1 MNLNNIDLRKNFF
14 FSDHWFRVSPC
25 EDTYGDGW
33 NGGFLKI
40 GQTEQFCGEFESAG
54 TVGKFDVSEAGMVSN
69 LFFKKKKIKKK
80 KSNWANIGCKNE
92 EVKFQTVTHSQGN
105 EVMWEVLGTEC
116 KVESMGNDAT
126 DEQMCCLA
134 QQTYE
139 VQCKDASGSNFVQ
152 WSSQNFHFFW
162 ITINPTHR
170 VNQEKKTRFILL
182 RWSLGG
188 WKYVNHWGQ
197 NILYRFWSQQQRR
210 IWSRKRRKNQ

>member
-80 KSNWANIGCKNE
+80 KIKLSEHWLQKRRG
-92 EVKFQTVTHSQGN
+92 EVPNG
-105 EVMWEVLGTEC
+105 
-116 KVESMGNDAT
+116 DA
-126 DEQMCCLA
+126 Q
-134 QQTYE
+134 
-139 VQCKDASGSNFVQ
+139 
-152 WSSQNFHFFW
+152 
-162 ITINPTHR
+162 
-170 VNQEKKTRFILL
+170 
-182 RWSLGG
+182 
-188 WKYVNHWGQ
+188 
-197 NILYRFWSQQQRR
+197 
-210 IWSRKRRKNQ
+210 SRKWSHVGSSRDGV